1 MSREELLALAERCEQ
16 ATGPDRELDCAIRMA
31 VYAPE
36 GATME
41 QSPIN
46 GNWCIYSGTS
56 FRTGKPAL
64 WESHLGRNQAFT
76 ASLDAAM
83 SLVPDG
89 CLAMV
94 KHLWDGPKRCGY
106 AFVSQ
111 YTPDAEEC
119 DGKMWVADYTGCA
132 ETPALALCAAS
143 LRSRAA
149 MGEGL

>member
-1 MSREELLALAERCEQ
+1 MSREEFLALADRVEQ

-36 GATME
+36 GSTME

-64 WESHLGRNQAFT
+64 WESHLGRNHSFT

-83 SLVPDG
+83 SLAEGCGGQVTFFKDG
-89 CLAMV
+89 TAKAFLWQPYPLAI
-94 KHLWDGPKRCGY
+94 
-106 AFVSQ
+106 
-111 YTPDAEEC
+111 EC
-119 DGKMWVADYTGCA
+119 KAA
-132 ETPALALCAAS
+132 TPALALCAAALKARS
-143 LRSRAA
+143 LTVEDSR
-149 MGEGL
+149 G

>member
-1 MSREELLALAERCEQ
+1 MSREELLALAERVEQ
-16 ATGPDRELDCAIRMA
+16 ATGPDRELDCAVRMA

-46 GNWCIYSGTS
+46 GNWCIYSGKS

-83 SLVPDG
+83 SLVGEQHRILTINEQDIDDERPWVVR
-89 CLAMV
+89 LTER
-94 KHLWDGPKRCGY
+94 H
-106 AFVSQ
+106 
-111 YTPDAEEC
+111 AEF
-119 DGKMWVADYTGCA
+119 GRAKVTNAIA
-132 ETPALALCAAS
+132 ATPALALVAAS
-143 LRSRAA
+143 LRARA